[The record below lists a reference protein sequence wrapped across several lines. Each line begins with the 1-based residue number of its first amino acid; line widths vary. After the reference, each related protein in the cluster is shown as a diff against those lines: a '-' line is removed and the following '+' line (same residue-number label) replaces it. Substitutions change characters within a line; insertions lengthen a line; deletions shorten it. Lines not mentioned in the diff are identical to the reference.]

1 MQPDLFWCQSTAPKL
16 KPKQNQGC
24 KGGTKGTVEKPA
36 AHQNGFPLSYLRAPW
51 SRQRGARKHS
61 WFLW

>member
-36 AHQNGFPLSYLRAPW
+36 AHQNSFPLSYLRAPW
-51 SRQRGARKHS
+51 SR
-61 WFLW
+61 